1 MAGQFPRVAAALFSL
16 GLVLTTGGCGGGS
29 SSAQLRVLLASPSV
43 SSVDVYVDDKSV
55 FTSLAYGANTG
66 YISVIS
72 GTRHLQVLH
81 AGSTANPIVDEQVTV
96 ASSGEA
102 TVVVE
107 GASPNISG
115 LILTDDNTAPASDTA
130 MLRLVNAAPNM
141 GTADVY
147 VVAAGSSLVSGQPTV
162 PQLAYGAVSSYQ
174 TLTIPT
180 TSTTQE
186 FSVFFTEPGTTQAVL
201 ATGPITFSSGQI
213 RTLVALNSLSGGFT
227 FVTLADLD

>member
-1 MAGQFPRVAAALFSL
+1 
-16 GLVLTTGGCGGGS
+16 
-29 SSAQLRVLLASPSV
+29 VLLAAPSI

-66 YISVIS
+66 YITVIS
-72 GTRHLQVLH
+72 GTRHLQILP
-81 AGSTANPIVDEQVTV
+81 AGSTSNPIVDESVT
-96 ASSGEA
+96 SPTSGEE

-107 GASPNISG
+107 GISPNISG
-115 LILTDDNTAPASDTA
+115 VVLTDNNTAPATDTA

-147 VVAAGSSLVSGQPTV
+147 VVAAGSSLISGQPTV
-162 PQLAYGAVSSYQ
+162 PELAYGAISSYQ

-180 TSTTQE
+180 TSTTQT
-186 FSVFFTEPGTTQAVL
+186 FSVFFTKPGTTQAVL

-213 RTLVALNSLSGGFT
+213 RTLVGLNSLNGGFT

>member
-1 MAGQFPRVAAALFSL
+1 MAGQFPRVAAALFGL
-16 GLVLTTGGCGGGS
+16 GLVLTAVACGGGGS
-29 SSAQLRVLLASPSV
+29 QAQLRVLLASPTV
-43 SSVDVYVDDKSV
+43 SSVDVFVDDKSV

-66 YISVIS
+66 YISVTS
-72 GTRHLQVLH
+72 GTRHLQVLP
-81 AGSTANPIVDEQVTV
+81 AGSASNPIVDESVTI

-107 GASPNISG
+107 GLSANVSG
-115 LILTDDNTAPASDTA
+115 LVLTDNNTAPAAGTA

-147 VVAAGSSLVSGQPTV
+147 LVAAGSSLISGQPTV

-180 TSTTQE
+180 TSTTQV
-186 FSVFFTEPGTTQAVL
+186 FSVFFTKLGTTQAVL
-201 ATGPITFSSGQI
+201 ATGPITFSSGQN
-213 RTLVALNSLSGGFT
+213 RTLVALNSLNGGFT
-227 FVTLADLD
+227 FVTLANLN

>member
-1 MAGQFPRVAAALFSL
+1 MAGQFPRVAGALFGL
-16 GLVLTTGGCGGGS
+16 GLVLTSVACGGGS
-29 SSAQLRVLLASPSV
+29 AKAQLRVLLAAPTV

-72 GTRHLQVLH
+72 GTRHLQILP
-81 AGSTANPIVDEQVTV
+81 AGATSNPIVDESVT
-96 ASSGEA
+96 SPTSGEA
-102 TVVVE
+102 TVVLE
-107 GASPNISG
+107 GGSGSISG
-115 LILTDDNTAPASDTA
+115 VVLTDNNTAPAADTA

-147 VVAAGSSLVSGQPTV
+147 VVAAGSSLISGQPTV
-162 PQLAYGAVSSYQ
+162 PELAYGAVSSYQ

-180 TSTTQE
+180 AGTTQV
-186 FSVFFTEPGTTQAVL
+186 FSVFFTKPGTTEAVL
-201 ATGPITFSSGQI
+201 ATGPITFSSGQN
-213 RTLVALNSLSGGFT
+213 RTLVALNSLNGGFT

>member
-1 MAGQFPRVAAALFSL
+1 MPGQFPRVAAALFGL
-16 GLVLTTGGCGGGS
+16 GLVLTTVACGGGS
-29 SSAQLRVLLASPSV
+29 GQAHLRVLLASPTV
-43 SSVDVYVDDKSV
+43 SGVDVYVDDKSV

-66 YISVIS
+66 YITVIS
-72 GTRHLQVLH
+72 GTRHLQILP
-81 AGSTANPIVDEQVTV
+81 AGSTSNPIVDESVTST
-96 ASSGEA
+96 SSGEA

-107 GASPNISG
+107 GLSPNVSG
-115 LILTDDNTAPASDTA
+115 LVLTDDDTAPAADTA

-147 VVAAGSSLVSGQPTV
+147 VVAAGSSLISGQPTV
-162 PQLAYGAVSSYQ
+162 PELAYGAVSSYQ

-180 TSTTQE
+180 TSTTQV
-186 FSVFFTEPGTTQAVL
+186 FSVFFTKPGTTQAVL

-213 RTLVALNSLSGGFT
+213 RTVVALNNLNGGFT